1 MITKNIGKL
10 LDTAGHGIGKAFAKY
25 KVGEAL
31 ADTLGERITKVLVA
45 DDISSSKT
53 TLKASGDIGAVG
65 AIAVIS
71 SAGAVR
77 AVSNAVVDDD
87 EVEITAT
94 GLAVGDTVT
103 IVVYP

>member
-1 MITKNIGKL
+1 MITTNIGKL
-10 LDTAGHGIGKAFAKY
+10 LDSAGHGIGKVFAKY
-25 KVGEAL
+25 KIGTYVANNM
-31 ADTLGERITKVLVA
+31 GERITKVLVA
-45 DDISSSKT
+45 DDITSSKT

-77 AVSNAVVDDD
+77 VVSNAVIDDD

>member
-1 MITKNIGKL
+1 MITTNIGKL
-10 LDTAGHGIGKAFAKY
+10 LDSAGHGIGKVFARY
-25 KVGEAL
+25 KIGTYVANNM
-31 ADTLGERITKVLVA
+31 GERITKVLVA
-45 DDISSSKT
+45 DDITSSKT
-53 TLKASGDIGAVG
+53 TLTASGDIGAVG
-65 AIAVIS
+65 AITVIS
-71 SAGAVR
+71 SAGVVR

>member
-1 MITKNIGKL
+1 MITTNIGKL
-10 LDTAGHGIGKAFAKY
+10 LDSAGHGIGKVFARY
-25 KVGEAL
+25 KIGTYVANNM
-31 ADTLGERITKVLVA
+31 GERITKVLVA
-45 DDISSSKT
+45 DDITSSKT

-77 AVSNAVVDDD
+77 VVSNAVVDDD

-94 GLAVGDTVT
+94 GLAAGDTVT
-103 IVVYP
+103 IVVYQ

>member
-1 MITKNIGKL
+1 MITTKIGKL
-10 LDTAGHGIGKAFAKY
+10 LDSAGHGIGKVFARY
-25 KVGEAL
+25 KIGTYVANNM
-31 ADTLGERITKVLVA
+31 GERITKKLA
-45 DDISSSKT
+45 TDDISSNKT
-53 TLKASGDIGAVG
+53 TLTAIGDIGAVG

-77 AVSNAVVDDD
+77 VVSNAVVDDD

-94 GLAVGDTVT
+94 GLEAGDTVT

>member
-25 KVGEAL
+25 KVGKAL
-31 ADTLGERITKVLVA
+31 ADNLGERITKVLED
-45 DDISSSKT
+45 DDISSGKT
-53 TLKASGDIGAVG
+53 TITASGDIGAIG
-65 AIAVIS
+65 TIAVIS

-77 AVSNAVVDDD
+77 AVTNAVVDDD

-94 GLAVGDTVT
+94 GLAEGDTVT